1 MGRHHDNAEHHL
13 VDNKVDYSFNRKTY
27 LISVHLAYNKIC
39 IYQDRSHGRQGVW
52 QVAPVH
58 GLRHQAD
65 ADLGG
70 SDNEWRWRIN
80 KYESIVVDKSDI
92 CYTAVAVLVCT

>member
-13 VDNKVDYSFNRKTY
+13 VENKVDFTVLTRRHICSSS
-27 LISVHLAYNKIC
+27 LIR
-39 IYQDRSHGRQGVW
+39 YQDRSHGRQGVW

-92 CYTAVAVLVCT
+92 CYTAVAVLV